1 MRSKTYYQ
9 YYTNVTYSTCPECL
23 VLHGKIAADP
33 SKFPERGDGCPR
45 RILAFP
51 RKELSYYREQERK
64 MRALAQAELKRREL
78 FQEGKEALEDAP
90 ERAVALFSQAA
101 QIETY
106 IPELE
111 RLVEEKQDVF
121 SQNPELRHRLGEIFY
136 RAYSDKFGRP
146 RYERLPERM
155 RLAREK
161 AGLSRI
167 KELFHLP

>member
-9 YYTNVTYSTCPECL
+9 YYTNVTYSTPAECL
-23 VLHGKIAADP
+23 ALHGRIASDP
-33 SKFPERGDGCPR
+33 SEFSDHDSCPR

-51 RKELSYYREQERK
+51 RHELSYYRGQEEK
-64 MRALAQAELKRREL
+64 MRAIAHAELRRREL
-78 FQEGKEALEDAP
+78 FREAEEALEEDP
-90 ERAVALFSQAA
+90 ERAVDLFKQAS

-111 RLVEEKQDVF
+111 RLLERKGDF
-121 SQNPELRHRLGEIFY
+121 LSRAPELRRRLGEIFH

-146 RYERLPERM
+146 RYERFPERM

>member
-1 MRSKTYYQ
+1 MRTKTYYQ
-9 YYTNVTYSTCPECL
+9 YYTNITYSTPAKCL
-23 VLHGKIAADP
+23 ALHGRIASSP
-33 SKFPERGDGCPR
+33 REFPDDNCPR

-51 RKELSYYREQERK
+51 RGELAYYRGQAEK

-78 FQEGKEALEDAP
+78 FRDAEAVLEEDP
-90 ERAVALFSQAA
+90 EKALRLFTEAS

-106 IPELE
+106 IPEIELLLE
-111 RLVEEKQDVF
+111 RKGRFL
-121 SQNPELRHRLGEIFY
+121 SRTPELRRRLGEIFY

-146 RYERLPERM
+146 RYERFPERM
-155 RLAREK
+155 RLAREQ